1 MFMKI
6 IYLLSL
12 IAASGLEAQTIKT
25 IKPRPTK
32 AIVYLSGAE
41 LTYNETIAL
50 AAGSNELVIEGVSPG
65 ADENSISAFVKGA
78 MVIDTKKGLR
88 YPEAPKV
95 FDNNQKYAFF
105 ISRISD
111 SLEDLGYLLKDCNN
125 KRTALQKEKALLLG
139 NRLMRGEFAKDS
151 IGLLRSTL
159 DLLRSRL
166 NNIDEA
172 DLLVEKREDQ
182 YRKMQTKLS
191 ERQQFYENL
200 QSNNMNGLQ
209 LEQYNPIYQ
218 IIVSIEAETAVTAAL
233 TLKYYVAS
241 AGWMPRY
248 DILAGSAKEKIQLV
262 HRAQVYQSTG
272 VDWKDVALT
281 LSTSNPALGN
291 TKPLLTAWNLY
302 FGYPNTY
309 PESVNKAK
317 KSNTYNYNQYAPRLE
332 SVKATTQDDAEGIED
347 QQVQSEPVF
356 VMGDNF
362 LRTEYEI
369 KTRYSIASDN
379 KGHNVVVSN
388 TEVPVT
394 LTYMAVPKLDNDA
407 FLMGKLANWEDL
419 NLLPASARIYFDES
433 YIGMTAIEPET
444 TKDTLYINLG
454 RDRSIVLKRLALKD
468 KCKEQILSDFK
479 VVTKTIEITVRNTK
493 AIALDFEIEDQI
505 PVSADPAI
513 KITLLDKDGAMY
525 NDLSGKLTW
534 KLKVKSK
541 DVRKVVFSYEVRYP
555 KDKFVMGL

>member
-1 MFMKI
+1 MRFTSIVM
-6 IYLLSL
+6 LLLCST
-12 IAASGLEAQTIKT
+12 SVMAQTIKT

-41 LTYNETIAL
+41 LTYNENVAL

-65 ADENSISAFVKGA
+65 ADEQSISAFVKGA

-88 YPEAPKV
+88 YPEAPKML
-95 FDNNQKYAFF
+95 DNNQKYVFF

-191 ERQQFYENL
+191 ERKQFYENL
-200 QSNNMNGLQ
+200 QSNNMNGMQ

-233 TLKYYVAS
+233 TLKYYVAT

-332 SVKATTQDDAEGIED
+332 SVKATAKDDAEGIED
-347 QQVQSEPVF
+347 QPLQSEPVF

-379 KGHNVVVSN
+379 KAHNVVVSS

-394 LTYMAVPKLDNDA
+394 LTYMAVPKLDKDA
-407 FLMGKLANWEDL
+407 FLMGKMANWEDL

-444 TKDTLYINLG
+444 TKDTLYVNLG
-454 RDRSIVLKRLALKD
+454 RDRSIIIKRLALKD

-513 KITLLDKDGAMY
+513 KITLLDKDGALY

-534 KLKVKSK
+534 SMKVKPK
-541 DVRKVVFSYEVRYP
+541 DVRKLVFSYEVRYP
-555 KDKFVMGL
+555 KDKYVMGL